1 MSSQQSLDALAN
13 ERASHAN
20 TRRLFLGLTI
30 VSVVAMALLWAKPK
44 QIDLHIN
51 PDLRAGDQVT
61 VSNGTAPVPNPNVYS
76 FAYYV
81 WQQVNRW
88 QTDGGA
94 DYGTQIYNFQSYLTP
109 RCQAQLQGDMEARS
123 RSGELRMRTRQITEI
138 PGLGF
143 QDNRVLSEGPA
154 AWNVLLD
161 MQVMETFR
169 GQAVKDTFVRYPV
182 RVVRFD
188 VDRERNPFRLAL
200 DCFGSNK
207 PARIDVKDSA
217 VSGSTAAS
225 VAPAL
230 LPGLSDQPASALGSQ
245 NRVAPAAMPPAAV
258 VAPVSPSTSP
268 PAAPVTPPAAGALL
282 KP

>member
-1 MSSQQSLDALAN
+1 MSTNQSLDALAN

-30 VSVVAMALLWAKPK
+30 VSVVGMALLWAKPK
-44 QIDLHIN
+44 EIDLHIN
-51 PDLRAGDQVT
+51 PDLRAGDRVT
-61 VSNGTAPVPNPNVYS
+61 VANGTAPVPNPNVYS

-81 WQQVNRW
+81 WQQINRW
-88 QTDGGA
+88 QADGGI

-109 RCQAQLQGDMEARS
+109 RCQAQLQGDMDARS

-169 GQAVKDTFVRYPV
+169 GQPVKDTYVRYPI

-188 VDRERNPFRLAL
+188 VDRERNPFRLAV
-200 DCFGSNK
+200 DCFGSNT

-217 VSGSTAAS
+217 VSGATAAG
-225 VAPAL
+225 VAPAV
-230 LPGLSDQPASALGSQ
+230 LPGLSDQPA
-245 NRVAPAAMPPAAV
+245 VAIDPQRSTPA
-258 VAPVSPSTSP
+258 STAT
-268 PAAPVTPPAAGALL
+268 PAAPTSAPKAADAATTPNN
-282 KP
+282 

>member
-1 MSSQQSLDALAN
+1 MSSKDSLDALSN
-13 ERASHAN
+13 ERASHAH

-51 PDLRAGDQVT
+51 PDLRAGDT
-61 VSNGTAPVPNPNVYS
+61 VSVANGTAPIPNPNVYS

-88 QTDGGA
+88 QTDGGT

-109 RCQAQLQGDMEARS
+109 RCQAQLKGDLEARN

-143 QDNRVLSEGPA
+143 QDARVIGEGPA

-161 MQVMETFR
+161 MQVIETFR
-169 GQAVKDTFVRYPV
+169 SQPVKDTFVRYPI

-188 VDRERNPFRLAL
+188 VDRQRNPFRLAL
-200 DCFGSNK
+200 DCFGDNK

-217 VSGSTAAS
+217 VTGATAAG
-225 VAPAL
+225 VAPAS
-230 LPGLSDQPASALGSQ
+230 LPGLSAQPASALLQ
-245 NRVAPAAMPPAAV
+245 QPAAAPLANPAA
-258 VAPVSPSTSP
+258 
-268 PAAPVTPPAAGALL
+268 TP
-282 KP
+282 

>member
-1 MSSQQSLDALAN
+1 MSTNQSLDALAN

-30 VSVVAMALLWAKPK
+30 VSVVGMALLWAKPK
-44 QIDLHIN
+44 EIDLHIN
-51 PDLRAGDQVT
+51 PDLRAGDRVT
-61 VSNGTAPVPNPNVYS
+61 VANGTAPVPNPNVYS

-81 WQQVNRW
+81 WQQINRW
-88 QTDGGA
+88 QADGGT

-109 RCQAQLQGDMEARS
+109 RCQAQLQGDMDARS

-154 AWNVLLD
+154 AWTVLLD

-169 GQAVKDTFVRYPV
+169 GQAVKDTYVRYPI

-188 VDRERNPFRLAL
+188 VDRERNPFRLAV
-200 DCFGSNK
+200 DCFGSNT

-217 VSGSTAAS
+217 VSGATAAGM
-225 VAPAL
+225 APAV
-230 LPGLSDQPASALGSQ
+230 LPGLSDQPALAIDPQRNPSAST
-245 NRVAPAAMPPAAV
+245 ASPAA
-258 VAPVSPSTSP
+258 P
-268 PAAPVTPPAAGALL
+268 PAAPMSAPQAADAATTPNN
-282 KP
+282 

>member
-1 MSSQQSLDALAN
+1 MSTQSSLDALAN

-30 VSVVAMALLWAKPK
+30 VAVVGMALLWAKPK

-61 VSNGTAPVPNPNVYS
+61 VANGTAPVPNPNVYS

-81 WQQVNRW
+81 WQQINRW
-88 QTDGGA
+88 QDDGGT

-123 RSGELRMRTRQITEI
+123 RSGELRLRTRQITEI

-143 QDNRVLSEGPA
+143 QDNRVLGEGPA

-169 GQAVKDTFVRYPV
+169 GQAVKDTYVRYPI

-188 VDRERNPFRLAL
+188 VDRERNPFRLAV

-217 VSGSTAAS
+217 VNGATAAG
-225 VAPAL
+225 VAPAA
-230 LPGLSDQPASALGSQ
+230 LPGLSDQPASALVPQRSE
-245 NRVAPAAMPPAAV
+245 APAVPVASPTADAA
-258 VAPVSPSTSP
+258 
-268 PAAPVTPPAAGALL
+268 L